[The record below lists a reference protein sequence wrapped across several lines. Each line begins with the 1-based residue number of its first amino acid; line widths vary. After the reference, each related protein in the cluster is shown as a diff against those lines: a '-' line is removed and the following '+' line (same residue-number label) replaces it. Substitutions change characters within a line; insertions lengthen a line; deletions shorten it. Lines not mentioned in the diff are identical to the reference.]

1 MRTPKIE
8 ALHRAIRWIN
18 EKDNSSIPCLGVDTS
33 PLNSNS
39 WLAGFTDADGNF
51 SITVY
56 NRKKNSK
63 IVRTNV
69 QTFFRI
75 EVKQNYSREI
85 TSDQGG
91 ANYFSIM
98 TKIAEF
104 FTVNLYI
111 RTRTVEDRVFYAL
124 MAISHNSRS
133 H

>member
-18 EKDNSSIPCLGVDTS
+18 EKYNSSIPCLGVDTS

-51 SITVY
+51 YITVY

-63 IVRTNV
+63 LVRTNV
-69 QTFFRI
+69 QIFFRI
-75 EVKQNYSREI
+75 EVKQNYSREV

-91 ANYFSIM
+91 G
-98 TKIAEF
+98 
-104 FTVNLYI
+104 
-111 RTRTVEDRVFYAL
+111 
-124 MAISHNSRS
+124 
-133 H
+133 